1 MLYVTFFL
9 IFCSSFFIPATM
21 SLIKLF
27 FFFGLSDGNI
37 LIDIDI
43 LTFVCRTWKYP
54 PFTFSQI
61 DLLSESMFENNL
73 TSFCIQCNI

>member
-21 SLIKLF
+21 SLIKL